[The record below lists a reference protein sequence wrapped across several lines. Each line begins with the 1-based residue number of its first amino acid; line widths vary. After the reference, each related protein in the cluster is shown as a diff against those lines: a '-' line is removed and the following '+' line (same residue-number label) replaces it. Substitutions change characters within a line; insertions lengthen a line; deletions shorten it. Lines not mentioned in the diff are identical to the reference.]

1 MEHYGLRTLDPD
13 DEDFSDLEPLR
24 EIVGDARVVAI
35 GESTHRI
42 HEFYQ
47 LRHRVTRFLVREL
60 GFTGM
65 VMESG
70 FPEGLAVNDWVR
82 GGPGDLD
89 TLLHDGITYRF
100 GRCDEMRGQ
109 LEWLRSRDGQV
120 RFYGMDVPGSSGSNE
135 PAVQACLPLLDD
147 VDPGYAKVIRETLLP
162 LFDYLPTD
170 RSGRAWVAPALQAYL
185 ALDPARRCEITA
197 RVGALAERVQ
207 AMRVAYG
214 ADDRVDTAVRCAAT
228 ARHMDAFQ
236 QAMADGATRT
246 YPAVNIRDAAMA
258 ENVEW
263 ILKREDRIVVG
274 AANGHV
280 QRQPLWAPPV
290 INDKLT
296 TLGQHLAGSLGD
308 DLVVIGTA
316 FGGGTLALHR
326 PLLDGPPGHTE
337 LFTQDVGPFE
347 PDTIDAEL
355 SAVGL
360 PLHLTDLRQAR
371 SVAATKIMLDSQSY
385 PVDPVAAFDAVVY
398 IDAVTPWHAFP
409 TA

>member
-1 MEHYGLRTLDPD
+1 MEHYRLRTLDPD

-24 EIVGDARVVAI
+24 EIVGDARVVAV

-120 RFYGMDVPGSSGSNE
+120 RFYGMDVPGSSATNE
-135 PAVQACLPLLDD
+135 PAIESCLPLLDD
-147 VDPGYAKVIRETLLP
+147 VDPSYAKVIRETLLP
-162 LFDYLPTD
+162 LFDYLPAD
-170 RSGRAWVAPALQAYL
+170 RSGCAWAAPALQAYM
-185 ALDPARRCEITA
+185 ALDPARRYEITA
-197 RVGALAERVQ
+197 RVGALAERMQ
-207 AMRVAYG
+207 AMRVVYG
-214 ADDRVDTAVRCAAT
+214 GGDRVDAAIRCAAT

-236 QAMADGATRT
+236 EAMADAATRT

-263 ILKREDRIVVG
+263 ILEREDRIVVG
-274 AANGHV
+274 AANSHV

-290 INDKLT
+290 INNKLT
-296 TLGQHLAGSLGD
+296 TLGQHLAAALGD
-308 DLVVIGTA
+308 DFVVIGTT

-337 LFTQDVGPFE
+337 LFTHQVGPFE

-385 PVDPVAAFDAVVY
+385 PVDPATAFDALVH